1 MFIAPFMRL
10 KASDSTFFQMKTYL
24 ILTSYYFTPLH
35 NSYTYSLQLAV
46 EKKTS
51 FLMGISNKVR
61 TFLFY
66 QSFRNWLAKN
76 NFPCQSSVLMKIVF
90 LYQFNFLPIWWRVMT
105 EPAESL
111 KVQGGVTSD
120 ALKIEPNDFL
130 AIFYFILQNSH
141 EKAFKMK
148 YTRCLYIAI

>member
-1 MFIAPFMRL
+1 
-10 KASDSTFFQMKTYL
+10 MKTYL

-76 NFPCQSSVLMKIVF
+76 NFPCQSGVLMKIVF

-120 ALKIEPNDFL
+120 ALKIEPNRMCPC
-130 AIFYFILQNSH
+130 AFIMTFWQFFMSYCKIL
-141 EKAFKMK
+141 MK
-148 YTRCLYIAI
+148 RPLKWSKLGVCT